1 MLNYKKLKE
10 EYNEFKAAAADI
22 VVDDRSLGE
31 LKSDIIAG
39 EIYIELT
46 SGFESSEA
54 VVRLYNC
61 RDEQT
66 GEYRISEM
74 KSYISIGSKIS
85 VSLGYIKKIKEVF
98 RGFIARV
105 QFLNTQEDGFCVEI
119 TAMDVK
125 GIMMAN
131 SYVYRM
137 KSGCY
142 SDAVKEI
149 LDKPVYKNL
158 KDRKVIGTLKIED
171 TPDKNKDTQLEMSW
185 ESDYDFIVRAAK
197 KWGYEFFAEP
207 ETLYFRK
214 GKKDRED
221 LIELNA
227 QEEIL
232 EWQISYDIRGLA
244 ETIEVRGLEYTTGNL
259 IKAEEKFTNKISMG
273 NKARGLISKTKK
285 VYVDGSIESGEQAR
299 ERAKALMDAMSY
311 KFGCLEAECV
321 GIPDLKPGKY
331 MKIKGLGSPL
341 DNRFYITGIS
351 HTLNGTKEY
360 RTKITAV
367 AAGINERKR

>member
-1 MLNYKKLKE
+1 MLDYKKLKE
-10 EYNEFKAAAADI
+10 EYNEFKSAAADI
-22 VVDDRSLGE
+22 VVEGKSLGK

-39 EIYIELT
+39 EIQIELT

-66 GEYRISEM
+66 GEYRISEL
-74 KSYISIGSKIS
+74 KPYIAIGSKIS
-85 VSLGYIKKIKEVF
+85 VSLGYIKKVKEVF
-98 RGFIARV
+98 RGFIAQV

-119 TAMDVK
+119 RAMDVK

-149 LDKPVYKNL
+149 LDKPVYKSL
-158 KDRKVIGTLKIED
+158 KDRDIIGKLKIED
-171 TPDKNKDTQLEMSW
+171 TPDKNKQAQLEMFK

-197 KWGYEFFAEP
+197 KWGYEFFTEP

-214 GKKDRED
+214 GKKDRD
-221 LIELNA
+221 NLIEFYA
-227 QEEIL
+227 QDEFL
-232 EWQISYDIRGLA
+232 EWQISYDIRGLT
-244 ETIEVRGLEYTTGNL
+244 ETVEVRSFDYATGNL
-259 IKAEEKFTNKISMG
+259 VKAEEKFTNKISLG
-273 NKARGLISKTKK
+273 NKAKGLISKTKK
-285 VYVDGSIESGEQAR
+285 VYVDGSIESGEQAG
-299 ERAKALMDAMSY
+299 ERAKSLKDAMSY
-311 KFGCLEAECV
+311 KFGSLEAECV

-331 MKIKGLGSPL
+331 IKIKGLGSPA
-341 DNRFYITGIS
+341 DNRFYIIGVS
-351 HTLNGTKEY
+351 HTLNGPKEY

-367 AAGINERKR
+367 ADGIN